1 MKNND
6 IFIETR
12 TLKISLLDNELVYSE
27 TKPNTKENLED
38 AKENID
44 GILKIMEGRKLPM
57 ISDINNLKSQSKEAR
72 DHYSNSP
79 ICSAV
84 ALVTDSRLSM
94 IIGNFFL
101 CLNKAT
107 APTKMFKSK
116 EDALDWAR
124 KYM

>member
-12 TLKISLLDNELVYSE
+12 TLKISLLDNEFVYTE
-27 TKPNTKENLED
+27 TKPNAKENLDD

-84 ALVTDSRLSM
+84 ALVTDSTISR

-101 CLNKAT
+101 GLNKST
-107 APTKMFKSK
+107 APTKLFKSK
-116 EDALDWAR
+116 EDAIGWVR